1 MKRFTRIILL
11 AVTAAA
17 FLGLGGCAATSV
29 ALQHKDLVV
38 QSDMSKTIFL
48 PMTSDKTF
56 AIEVRN
62 SSATSLDT
70 QRLQNEIANG
80 LISKGYQMVSPEQA
94 HYQVQLN
101 IVRMTTTAQAAG
113 ANGGGFAAGA
123 LAGGNNGNMQ
133 GALIGGL
140 IGGIADTV
148 VGSLVKNVTATM
160 VAELQIAAK
169 QSGAVAT
176 TTTRVADSQGTSGS
190 ESQSVSGIS
199 HRIDYRTRIDLW
211 ANQVNL
217 KVQDAVPQLQYH
229 LVRNVVGLF

>member
-176 TTTRVADSQGTSGS
+176 TTRVADSQGTSGS